1 MRLSDEIGRKRFYS
15 GQETH
20 QAILL
25 HDNAQLNDSNQRIYI
40 LIYILIWE
48 ILYHGWFSKYDFYI
62 DFHLFRSL
70 QHHLVD
76 THFQTPEEVENSI
89 TEFIESKSSSF
100 FWAEICQLLERWQK
114 CIESDGDYF
123 QE

>member
-1 MRLSDEIGRKRFYS
+1 VKGVLYFELLKLKETVTSERYQQQLMRLSDEIGRKRSYT

-48 ILYHGWFSKYDFYI
+48 ILYHG
-62 DFHLFRSL
+62 
-70 QHHLVD
+70 
-76 THFQTPEEVENSI
+76 
-89 TEFIESKSSSF
+89 
-100 FWAEICQLLERWQK
+100 
-114 CIESDGDYF
+114 
-123 QE
+123 